1 MTDDVIAYGNVAD
14 EGLGFYSDNLEH
26 QIGYTFVRKLIY
38 FRKWICVLEQA
49 SCQLIVSCL
58 DR

>member
-38 FRKWICVLEQA
+38 FRK
-49 SCQLIVSCL
+49 
-58 DR
+58 